1 MTNAQKIPPAFSK
14 GYTLCSPGGRLLP
27 KTVRGTR
34 NAAIAARFPVK
45 KTRDASWAKAQ
56 AEGWSVKLV
65 YVRVFI
71 PVFKSTNR
79 KTEEVCDVEDI

>member
-1 MTNAQKIPPAFSK
+1 MTNAPKIPPAFSK
-14 GYTLCSPGGRLLP
+14 GYTLCSPSGRLLP
-27 KTVRGTR
+27 KTVRGTSK
-34 NAAIAARFPVK
+34 AAIAARFPVK

-71 PVFKSTNR
+71 PVFKSTNP
-79 KTEEVCDVEDI
+79 KTEEVCDVEDV

>member
-1 MTNAQKIPPAFSK
+1 MKQKLSIPPAFSK
-14 GYTLCSPGGRLLP
+14 GYALCNPSGRLLP

-34 NAAIAARFPVK
+34 DAAISARFPVK

-71 PVFKSTNR
+71 PVFKSTNP